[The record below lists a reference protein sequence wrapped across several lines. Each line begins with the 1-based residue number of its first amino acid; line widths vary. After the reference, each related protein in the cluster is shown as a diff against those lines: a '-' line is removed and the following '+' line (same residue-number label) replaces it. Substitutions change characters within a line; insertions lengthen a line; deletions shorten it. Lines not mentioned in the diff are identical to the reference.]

1 MKFSLSWIS
10 EHIEFIP
17 DITAEIIGNSLTNL
31 GLEVESIH
39 NPADKLKDFII
50 AEIIEVNSKPSFLYI
65 SIYFLHR
72 LFAQNWAHLC
82 CFLKLK

>member
-10 EHIEFIP
+10 EHIDFIP
-17 DITAEIIGNSLTNL
+17 DITVEIIGNSLTNL

-50 AEIIEVNSKPSFLYI
+50 AEIIEVSFTDLGKPWNVKHMPKHKI
-65 SIYFLHR
+65 
-72 LFAQNWAHLC
+72 
-82 CFLKLK
+82 